1 MHDHSNGEV
10 REPIV
15 KSVSFFAELFGAMA
29 SLSEEIGAREIT
41 NVWMDS
47 RKIEQGDLFV
57 ALEGEVVNG
66 HDFVEKALEMGAV
79 AAVVAKNEMN
89 RYSESV
95 QAQLIVVENP
105 FDALQSA
112 AREYRR
118 ILNVPFI
125 AITGSNGK
133 TTTAHFIRELLSTK
147 YCVGT
152 THGNFN
158 NHIGL
163 PLSILRFNGM
173 EDVVV
178 LEMGA
183 NHSGE
188 IAELTQIAEP
198 DMGVITNI
206 GYAHIGEFGSIETTA
221 TTKFE
226 LADAINEIGG
236 LLFLNGDDRNS
247 VEKNMKEE
255 LPAFYFGERDHNTV
269 KADSVAVSDEG
280 NYSFDFNGV
289 RFDLATPG
297 KHFMY
302 SLLPALAIAF
312 KLGIDPESLCEKV
325 KTIRP
330 ANLRGTVRE
339 IHGARYIEDCYNA
352 NPSSMQTAAELLR
365 DMKSEGKKVAVIGDM
380 FELGEYSDS
389 LHKETGEVFAKCN
402 TDKIIAIGE
411 QADNILEGAR
421 LAGMKDDQLHGIQ
434 FVEDATFLVHKYAE
448 VNDLIL
454 VKGSRGMGLERL
466 FPALIEMGEQ
476 SS

>member
-15 KSVSFFAELFGAMA
+15 KSVSFFAELFEAMA
-29 SLSEEIGAREIT
+29 SLSDEIGAREIT

-47 RKIEQGDLFV
+47 RKIEKGDLFV
-57 ALEGEVVNG
+57 ALEGDVVNG

-89 RYSESV
+89 RYSETV

-133 TTTAHFIRELLSTK
+133 TTTAHFIREVLSTK

-188 IAELTQIAEP
+188 IAELTRIAEP

-206 GYAHIGEFGSIETTA
+206 GYAHIGEFGSIDVTA

-255 LPAFYFGERDHNTV
+255 IPAFYFGERDHNTV
-269 KADSVAVSDEG
+269 KADNVTVSAEG
-280 NYSFDFNGV
+280 HYSFEFNGV
-289 RFDLATPG
+289 QFDLATPG

-302 SLLPALAIAF
+302 SLLPALVIAF
-312 KLGIDPESLCEKV
+312 KLGIDPESLREKV
-325 KTIRP
+325 KTIHP
-330 ANLRGTVRE
+330 ANLRGTIRE
-339 IHGARYIEDCYNA
+339 INGARFIEDCYNA

-365 DMKSEGKKVAVIGDM
+365 DMKSDGKKVAVVGDM
-380 FELGEYSDS
+380 FELGKYSDQ
-389 LHKETGEVFAKCN
+389 LHKETGEALANCK
-402 TDKIIAIGE
+402 TDLIIAIGE
-411 QADNILEGAR
+411 QAENILEGAKS
-421 LAGMKDDQLHGIQ
+421 AGMNSDQL
-434 FVEDATFLVHKYAE
+434 FAVESVDVAATEIFKLVE
-448 VNDLIL
+448 NDDLVL

-466 FPALIEMGEQ
+466 FPALTDMGAQ
-476 SS
+476 S